1 MNNAIQS
8 MGVEFRTMPVETPP
22 GGGSHGQGSGAFT
35 EKLGEFL
42 SDQAQADGAV
52 IGGELGAGDGNNFW
66 TPDMLASAGGALPSM
81 KAQAQADYI
90 PLGPILPDP
99 DA

>member
-1 MNNAIQS
+1 MINAIQA
-8 MGVEFRTMPVETPP
+8 MGAEFRTMPVEPDP
-22 GGGSHGQGSGAFT
+22 SGRSRGQGSGAFT

-42 SDQAQADGAV
+42 SDQAQANGAV

-66 TPDMLASAGGALPSM
+66 TPGMLASAEGALPSM
-81 KAQAQADYI
+81 KAPAQVGYV
-90 PLGPILPDP
+90 PMGPILPDP